1 MTRCLWRIVGGR
13 KVFEMRRFGNMVQK
27 VATDKTISNEQLAQ
41 KLNLVESDIR
51 LLFKG
56 KLYLSMTQLDTLT
69 EVLGVDADTLLDGD
83 DEFYEKNVVHCMT
96 AFSDENNREM
106 ILDFIDAYL
115 DVYEAANA

>member
-1 MTRCLWRIVGGR
+1 M
-13 KVFEMRRFGNMVQK
+13 FEMRRFGNMVQK